1 MYIGPI
7 IVAMVTNLENK
18 YNTNEN
24 LQNQHQ
30 WTLHNQDSISEV
42 KSF

>member
-30 WTLHNQDSISEV
+30 
-42 KSF
+42 